1 MSKIKKVTIEDILE
15 QKKIKKSYDM
25 YYDSEVLGGRVD
37 FEKINA
43 NKVIDI
49 MRDVNDGNM
58 EVFDACMYI
67 IYLSVPMFRNKK
79 LVEDKENAD
88 SPYKIINDIFNGNII
103 EISEFAQKIFEL
115 YGVNDETVKNL
126 KK

>member
-49 MRDVNDGNM
+49 MSDVNDGNM